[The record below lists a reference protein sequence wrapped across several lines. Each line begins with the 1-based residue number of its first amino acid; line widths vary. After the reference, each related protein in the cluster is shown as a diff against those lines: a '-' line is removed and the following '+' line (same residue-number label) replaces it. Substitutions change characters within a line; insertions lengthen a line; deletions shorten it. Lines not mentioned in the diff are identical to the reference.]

1 MARELD
7 NSIYFGLMKDQ
18 IVIRGLELFTHIGV
32 PAEER
37 AEAQKLRVHLTLE
50 VMRFPKIDGIEGTVD
65 YKAVADR
72 VRKSAAEKERQLI
85 ETLAQDIAA
94 VVLSEFEVS
103 KVRVEVEK
111 FILPETDWV
120 GVILERSSSEIN

>member
-1 MARELD
+1 MAGEFR
-7 NSIYFGLMKDQ
+7 NSTSGGLMKDQ
-18 IVIRGLELFTHIGV
+18 IVIRGLELLTNIGV

-37 AEAQKLRVHLTLE
+37 AEAQRLRVHLTLE
-50 VMRFPKIDGIEGTVD
+50 VIRFPEIDGIEGTVD

-72 VRKSAAEKERQLI
+72 VRESAAEKERKLI

-94 VVLSEFEVS
+94 VVLGEFEVS

>member
-1 MARELD
+1 M
-7 NSIYFGLMKDQ
+7 
-18 IVIRGLELFTHIGV
+18 IRGLELFTQIGV

-37 AEAQKLRVHLTLE
+37 AEAQKVRVHLTLE
-50 VMRFPKIDGIEGTVD
+50 VNRFSEVDGIEGTVD

-72 VRKSAAEKERQLI
+72 VREAAAEKERQLI

-94 VVLSEFEVS
+94 LVLGEFEIS
-103 KVRVEVEK
+103 KVRVEIEK

-120 GVILERSSSEIN
+120 GVILERSSSKIN

>member
-1 MARELD
+1 MAGEFH
-7 NSIYFGLMKDQ
+7 NSTYGGLMKDQ
-18 IVIRGLELFTHIGV
+18 IVIRGLELLTHIGV

-50 VMRFPKIDGIEGTVD
+50 VIRFPEIDGIEGTVD

-72 VRKSAAEKERQLI
+72 VRESAAERERKLI

-94 VVLSEFEVS
+94 VVLGEFEVS
-103 KVRVEVEK
+103 KIRVEIEK

>member
-1 MARELD
+1 
-7 NSIYFGLMKDQ
+7 MKDK
-18 IVIRGLELFTHIGV
+18 IVIRGLELFTNIGV

-50 VMRFPKIDGIEGTVD
+50 VTRFPEVDGIEGTVD

-72 VRKSAAEKERQLI
+72 VRELAAEKERQLI
-85 ETLAQDIAA
+85 ETLAQDVAA
-94 VVLSEFEVS
+94 VVLNEFEVS
-103 KVRVEVEK
+103 KIRVEIEK

-120 GVILERSSSEIN
+120 GVILERSSQKIN

>member
-1 MARELD
+1 M
-7 NSIYFGLMKDQ
+7 NDQ
-18 IVIRGLELFTHIGV
+18 IVIRGLELLTQIGV

-50 VMRFPKIDGIEGTVD
+50 VTRFPEIDDIEGNVD

-72 VRKSAAEKERQLI
+72 VRESAAERERKLI

-94 VVLSEFEVS
+94 VVLGEFEVS
-103 KVRVEVEK
+103 KIRVEIEK

>member
-1 MARELD
+1 MAGEFHY
-7 NSIYFGLMKDQ
+7 STYCGLMKDQ
-18 IVIRGLELFTHIGV
+18 IVIRGLELLTQIGV

-50 VMRFPKIDGIEGTVD
+50 VTRFPEIDDIEGTVD

-72 VRKSAAEKERQLI
+72 VRESAAERERKLI

-94 VVLSEFEVS
+94 VVLGEFEVS
-103 KVRVEVEK
+103 KIRVEIEK

>member
-37 AEAQKLRVHLTLE
+37 AEVQKLRVHLTLE
-50 VMRFPKIDGIEGTVD
+50 VTRFPEIDGIEDTVD

-72 VRKSAAEKERQLI
+72 VRESAAERERKLI

-94 VVLSEFEVS
+94 VVLGEFEVS
-103 KVRVEVEK
+103 KIRVEIEK

>member
-1 MARELD
+1 M
-7 NSIYFGLMKDQ
+7 NDQ
-18 IVIRGLELFTHIGV
+18 IVIRGLELVTHIGV

-50 VMRFPKIDGIEGTVD
+50 VARFPKHDDIEGTVD

-72 VRKSAAEKERQLI
+72 VRELAAEKERQLI
-85 ETLAQDIAA
+85 ETLAQDIATA
-94 VVLSEFEVS
+94 VLGEFEVG
-103 KVRVEVEK
+103 KVRVEIEK

-120 GVILERSSSEIN
+120 GVIIERPSSKIN

>member
-1 MARELD
+1 
-7 NSIYFGLMKDQ
+7 MKDQ
-18 IVIRGLELFTHIGV
+18 IVIRGLELVTHIGV

-37 AEAQKLRVHLTLE
+37 ADPQKLRAHLTLE
-50 VMRFPKIDGIEGTVD
+50 VARFPDHDNIEGTVD

-72 VRKSAAEKERQLI
+72 VRELSAEKERQLI

-94 VVLSEFEVS
+94 VVLDEFDVGKIRLEI
-103 KVRVEVEK
+103 EK

-120 GVILERSSSEIN
+120 GVIIERSSSKIN

>member
-1 MARELD
+1 MAGEFH
-7 NSIYFGLMKDQ
+7 NSTYGGLMKDQ
-18 IVIRGLELFTHIGV
+18 IVIRGLELLTHIGV

-72 VRKSAAEKERQLI
+72 DRESAAEKERNLI

-94 VVLSEFEVS
+94 VVLGEFEVS
-103 KVRVEVEK
+103 MVRVEIEK

-120 GVILERSSSEIN
+120 GVILERSSQKIN